1 MGYWPAPEPAAL
13 SPFWRV
19 GGVRP
24 DAVDSGA
31 GACDLLI
38 WWGSCEQAVKNRV
51 IWQME
56 HPAAGDLLTRRAQGG
71 EAARKRRELRFADM
85 A

>member
-51 IWQME
+51 IW
-56 HPAAGDLLTRRAQGG
+56 
-71 EAARKRRELRFADM
+71 
-85 A
+85 